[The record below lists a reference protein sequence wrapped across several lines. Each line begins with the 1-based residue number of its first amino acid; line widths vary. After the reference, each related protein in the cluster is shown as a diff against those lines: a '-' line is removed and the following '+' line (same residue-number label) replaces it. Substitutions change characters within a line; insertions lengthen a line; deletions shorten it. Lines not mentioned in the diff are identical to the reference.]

1 MDTKEKL
8 RRERPKNMVI
18 KGTRETQELTAGGW
32 FKEAFLTAATNFSPR
47 YYDGITLKRREIL
60 ACRSL
65 VIHRR
70 YPTPVQR
77 FIRRYRQLLFHLLQN
92 PVACVPSLLSFALF
106 ALSRAISHSLSP
118 FPFFLFLRSALILA
132 LHGKKSVASCSRL
145 RGSGRNYTEARTATD
160 QHDRRPN
167 YYYGKNRAGS
177 CVLIFR
183 KNLGAKRETRNCAN
197 KCRIPRWS
205 LVSATMARTCKVIE
219 HEDRPTE
226 VPPIQE
232 KRP

>member
-1 MDTKEKL
+1 MS
-8 RRERPKNMVI
+8 I
-18 KGTRETQELTAGGW
+18 
-32 FKEAFLTAATNFSPR
+32 PR
-47 YYDGITLKRREIL
+47 YSSTISDTGATIY
-60 ACRSL
+60 S
-65 VIHRR
+65 
-70 YPTPVQR
+70 
-77 FIRRYRQLLFHLLQN
+77 
-92 PVACVPSLLSFALF
+92 
-106 ALSRAISHSLSP
+106 ALSAIIISPPPKSCRLCPFPSFFRLVRSFSHSLSP

-177 CVLIFR
+177 CVLIFC

-226 VPPIQE
+226 VPPDPRKKTVTFDIRTVVPLFSVQRSFFFLRRE
-232 KRP
+232 TSPVQ